1 MAEKKKPINYT
12 SRDFNSIKQDLV
24 NYVKRYYPDTFKD
37 FNEASFGSL
46 MLDTVSY
53 VGDILSFYLDYQ
65 TNESFLDSATEYSN
79 VLRLA
84 RQLGYKHK
92 TVFASTGEISLYA
105 LIPAG
110 GIHGVNSGYYPII
123 QQGTTFSSKGGSNF
137 MLAADVRF
145 DDPSNE
151 IVVGRV
157 DPTTGEPTYYAVR
170 ARGKIISGELF
181 QTVITLGSF
190 ERFRKIQIPDTDVV
204 EVISVFD
211 SDGNEYYEVDNLSQ
225 NIIYQ
230 SITNK
235 TTSTD
240 YKETLRPIVAPRR
253 FTLEFD
259 GVSYFLQFGYGS
271 EDEILENPVA
281 DPSAVVLQQV
291 GRTYITDSSFDPSRL
306 LDTDQL
312 GVSPSNTSITITYR
326 KNTAEDVNTPARTV
340 TSINNLLV
348 SFADTTSLDAA
359 ELRFVMGSL
368 EVNNEEP
375 ISGDAE
381 TRTAQEIKIRA
392 VANLATQNR
401 AVTAKDY
408 ETISYGMAA
417 KFGSIKRCKII
428 VDNDSFKR
436 NLNLYVLSEAS
447 GGKLIET
454 STSIKENLRTW
465 LANYKM
471 INDTVDI
478 LDGKIVNLG
487 IYFDVIA
494 EKSSNSADVYAAC
507 IQRLK
512 DKLIN
517 PLQMGE
523 PFYLTNV
530 YSELNKVR
538 GVIDTRDVVIT
549 NLIAGAYSSTGFDIL
564 SNLSADGR
572 YLSCPDNVVFEIKF
586 PNVDIRGTVR

>member
-110 GIHGVNSGYYPII
+110 AFHGPNPGYYPII
-123 QQGTTFSSKGGSNF
+123 QQGTTFSSEGGSNF

-181 QTVITLGSF
+181 QTVITLGNF

-291 GRTYITDSSFDPSRL
+291 GRTYITDSSFDPSKL
-306 LDTDQL
+306 LETDQL

-326 KNTAEDVNTPARTV
+326 KNTAEDVNAPARTV

-348 SFADTTSLDAA
+348 SFTDTTSLGAA

-549 NLIAGAYSSTGFDIL
+549 NLTAGSYSSTGFDIL

-572 YLSCPDNVVFEIKF
+572 YLSCPNNVVFEIKF
-586 PNVDIRGTVR
+586 PNVDIKGIVR

>member
-137 MLAADVRF
+137 ILAADVRF

-326 KNTAEDVNTPARTV
+326 KNTAEDVNAPARTV

-454 STSIKENLRTW
+454 STSIKENLSIW